1 MVSMLVSRL
10 EARSS
15 KLDDLRYIDSIHSF
29 DTSFD
34 TSKRKFLEHRASCF
48 LACTCVC
55 LDTGG
60 AGTGAKART
69 GAGENIIEVLSSRS

>member
-15 KLDDLRYIDSIHSF
+15 KLDELRYLDSIHSF
-29 DTSFD
+29 DS
-34 TSKRKFLEHRASCF
+34 SKRKSLEHRAPCF

-60 AGTGAKART
+60 ADTGAKART
-69 GAGENIIEVLSSRS
+69 GPVKI

>member
-15 KLDDLRYIDSIHSF
+15 KLDDLRYLDSIPSF

-34 TSKRKFLEHRASCF
+34 TSKRKSLEHRAPCL
-48 LACTCVC
+48 LACICVC

-60 AGTGAKART
+60 AGTGAKAGT
-69 GAGENIIEVLSSRS
+69 VSGENIIEVLSSRS